1 MGDRLIYRDTFDEAL
16 AELTGELLP
25 VRPTATTVATIP
37 TPPQS
42 PGWNIPALAE
52 RLRRLRDE
60 AEQLARE
67 LEALEKD
74 AIKK

>member
-1 MGDRLIYRDTFDEAL
+1 LDEAL
-16 AELTGELLP
+16 AELMGEQAAF
-25 VRPTATTVATIP
+25 RPTATTVATTP
-37 TPPQS
+37 TSPQ
-42 PGWNIPALAE
+42 GRGGNIPALAE